1 MAIAARL
8 SQRRGALATG
18 DTARLVDL
26 LQRSGLPVAAPAMP
40 LERWLKL
47 MAQDKKVA
55 DGAIRFVLLEALGW
69 AVIAGDVASDDLAA
83 VLG

>member
-1 MAIAARL
+1 
-8 SQRRGALATG
+8 
-18 DTARLVDL
+18 
-26 LQRSGLPVAAPAMP
+26 MP